1 MREVVIVDAVRTP
14 IARAHPEKGWFK
26 DIRSDE
32 LGVIVVRELLNR
44 TKIDPALVEDVILGC
59 ATQTGE
65 QAMNIARY
73 VAIMAGVPFNVAAQ
87 TINRQCAS
95 GMTAVHSAAQAI
107 MSGCG
112 DIFIAGGIEHMTHLP
127 EGAGADLNP
136 KRFEFVDRSSSSMG
150 LTAENLAVMYN
161 ISRVEQEKFALRSHQ
176 KAIAAQE
183 EGRFRD
189 EMVPMEV
196 PAETG
201 GKRLIARD
209 QNPRSYTS
217 LDIMAALEP
226 ISRKDGMITS
236 ATASAA
242 SDGAAAILLMS
253 GDKAKELGIKP
264 KVKIVSMAVAGVD
277 PRLMGLGPIPA
288 TKKALKRAGLTIAD
302 IDVVEINEAFAV
314 VAMVAIRELGLDEN
328 KVNPNGGAVALG
340 HPMGCSGARLIT
352 TLTHELVRRRARYGL
367 AAMCVGMG
375 QGAATILE
383 RVGS

>member
-1 MREVVIVDAVRTP
+1 MREAVIVDAVRTP

-32 LGVIVVRELLNR
+32 LGVIVIRELLNR
-44 TKIDPALVEDVILGC
+44 TKIDPAQIEDVILGC
-59 ATQTGE
+59 ATQSGE

-73 VAIMAGVPFNVAAQ
+73 IAIMAGLPFGVAAQ

-107 MSGCG
+107 MAGYG
-112 DIFIAGGIEHMTHLP
+112 DVFIAGGIEHMTHLP
-127 EGAGADLNP
+127 EGTGADLNP
-136 KRFEFVDRSSSSMG
+136 KRFEFIDRSSSSMG
-150 LTAENLAVMYN
+150 LTAESLAEMYN
-161 ISRVEQEKFALRSHQ
+161 ISRKEQEEYALRSHQ

-189 EMVPMEV
+189 EIVPVEV
-196 PAETG
+196 PLKNG
-201 GKRLIARD
+201 VKKLIDSD

-217 LDIMAALEP
+217 LDIMAALE
-226 ISRKDGMITS
+226 SITRPGGTITV

-242 SDGAAAILLMS
+242 SDGAAAMLLMS
-253 GDKAKELGIKP
+253 QEKAQKRGLKP
-264 KVKIVSMAVAGVD
+264 RVKILSMAVAGVD
-277 PRLMGLGPIPA
+277 PKLMGLGA
-288 TKKALKRAGLTIAD
+288 VTASKKALDRAGLTIAD
-302 IDVVEINEAFAV
+302 IDVAEINEAFAV
-314 VAMVAIRELGLDEN
+314 VAMVAIRELGINES

-352 TLTHELVRRRARYGL
+352 TLTHEMVRRRAKYGL
-367 AAMCVGMG
+367 AGMCVGMG

-383 RVGS
+383 RVGP